1 MREPRAVGWM
11 KYFDGRIAFE
21 KYSAFIP
28 DDALSLGWRKL
39 YTDDALQAAAV
50 EAQNQQARNAELEA
64 ERDHLERELAEY
76 VDAAKRLA
84 VEKAEFR
91 REAEQLQA
99 ELAALREAAQT
110 VVDSQMNARM
120 TQSTH
125 WKDVTVDALAA
136 LLQESA
142 GR

>member
-50 EAQNQQARNAELEA
+50 EAQNQQARIAEL
-64 ERDHLERELAEY
+64 DRELSKK
-76 VDAAKRLA
+76 AAA
-84 VEKAEFR
+84 NKALVKTLSRQQSKGSEF
-91 REAEQLQA
+91 LQA
-99 ELAALREAAQT
+99 LKAYYSATVERNSTPYPEPDDRMRMAKAIDDTQAALFSLL
-110 VVDSQMNARM
+110 DS
-120 TQSTH
+120 SGSGWH
-125 WKDVTVDALAA
+125 
-136 LLQESA
+136 E
-142 GR
+142 

>member
-50 EAQNQQARNAELEA
+50 EAQNQQARIAELEGA
-64 ERDHLERELAEY
+64 LT
-76 VDAAKRLA
+76 AAYQ
-84 VEKAEFR
+84 EGW
-91 REAEQLQA
+91 EAGKD
-99 ELAALREAAQT
+99 T
-110 VVDSQMNARM
+110 CVVDGDFSHDFKDS
-120 TQSTH
+120 ST
-125 WKDVTVDALAA
+125 KA
-136 LLQESA
+136 LLGGE
-142 GR
+142 G

>member
-50 EAQNQQARNAELEA
+50 EAQNQQARNAELE
-64 ERDHLERELAEY
+64 
-76 VDAAKRLA
+76 
-84 VEKAEFR
+84 
-91 REAEQLQA
+91 QQ
-99 ELAALREAAQT
+99 LAALRELLSLIRDDLRLRSEDG
-110 VVDSQMNARM
+110 VVDLSDFIWMRM
-120 TQSTH
+120 D
-125 WKDVTVDALAA
+125 KA
-136 LLQESA
+136 LQETPHD
-142 GR
+142 

>member
-50 EAQNQQARNAELEA
+50 EAQNQQARIAELEDSVRFFA
-64 ERDHLERELAEY
+64 IRCEELQEIQSRMRDPERQMVCDILANGKPRDKAGIGEY
-76 VDAAKRLA
+76 K
-84 VEKAEFR
+84 
-91 REAEQLQA
+91 
-99 ELAALREAAQT
+99 
-110 VVDSQMNARM
+110 
-120 TQSTH
+120 
-125 WKDVTVDALAA
+125 A
-136 LLQESA
+136 LLGG
-142 GR
+142 GRDI